1 LDNHLEIGSLPPW
14 QSEKVGLG
22 LVASLALL
30 FMYQEEFKK
39 QKKKK
44 KKKKKE
50 IFVLYSLKIKITF
63 MCGNITVQ
71 RVPKARHSRSIG
83 VALVIMNLNGLSLFN
98 GLFTSIIIIICT
110 LTFSSVMAHS
120 EAGLCI
126 LSVFHFG

>member
-44 KKKKKE
+44 KKKKKIN
-50 IFVLYSLKIKITF
+50 IFFIQLK
-63 MCGNITVQ
+63 N
-71 RVPKARHSRSIG
+71 
-83 VALVIMNLNGLSLFN
+83 
-98 GLFTSIIIIICT
+98 
-110 LTFSSVMAHS
+110 
-120 EAGLCI
+120 
-126 LSVFHFG
+126 